1 MAVLIRGGD
10 RLDLV
15 DVGKGQVVKS
25 LPVKVPHNCY
35 NHGRND
41 QLFVT
46 SLGEGR
52 GNLVDLKALR
62 YAAAWANNVANTN
75 WITRTAPTKP

>member
-25 LPVKVPHNCY
+25 LPVKVPH
-35 NHGRND
+35 
-41 QLFVT
+41 
-46 SLGEGR
+46 
-52 GNLVDLKALR
+52 
-62 YAAAWANNVANTN
+62 
-75 WITRTAPTKP
+75 P